1 MISFRK
7 YFNLLEASIDSI
19 EGIQKIVSD
28 KNERPFSNIFKSGQ
42 DRIIRTIDAPEYLK
56 ELSKFGLTSS
66 DVDIGKRSIDGMN
79 INTWLKQHKD
89 SGKLKQLIQ
98 QGKNVEYIVFSRN
111 PIDVLRM
118 SDHEEISSCHSI
130 KAGGGSFSQCA
141 WDDASNSGGIVYFL
155 NKSDYELVKD
165 RGNDPEIFQDRERDV
180 GGAWP
185 LMRVRVRRFVDMS
198 NGDDWAIP
206 EIRYYRRSGNV
217 MGHDTGDYVQ
227 IVRDFIR
234 YLQPEYSNIETSDI
248 SNMVM
253 VGGIY
258 SDNSPS
264 DLLKSFFD
272 KPVDSEYDNK
282 NILHPIRDKIK
293 IDMSK
298 TYKVEE
304 LELLKMRRAIL
315 KNPFIKLDNNEMI
328 YTQSVLLNFKD
339 GYFDMD
345 EIYNI
350 IDKSKIPNQYK
361 EYIIGNIIR
370 NPNSNLIEL
379 FYPLIKRFMSKER
392 LIYTIK
398 KTYTDF
404 IELDWNSPIIY
415 DKLYILILLLSID
428 PTIIQIQGGIYLNQI
443 VTNVNTILKFI
454 NNSTIRDLVYKL
466 INMKILIIEDTENI
480 PFEIGKKLVDGALK
494 LSYSAA
500 YPDYL
505 DDFDYI
511 ERIQYICGTYY
522 DINLSDRSNI
532 SDILLYAINKPM
544 ESLLRVP
551 RTDYYRSLGLFN
563 VKRYLMA
570 IKSWLKSYNN
580 QYEIAI
586 ASILEELQSK
596 NKRIKF
602 LIMLATRPDLN
613 IYTTNETLDY
623 IRKLTNSD
631 PFYWIIAEPTNSDF
645 LNVGELPSNLTD
657 DEFLSVFYRLLFDSV
672 NGDSVMKNLSNLK
685 RQKSDWYNRLMG
697 LIQDRFPTMYDAT
710 TSKDKSEFINASRK
724 LRPLTNTQ
732 LLTYL

>member
-56 ELSKFGLTSS
+56 ELSKFGLASS
-66 DVDIGKRSIDGMN
+66 DVDISKRSIDGMN

-130 KAGGGSFSQCA
+130 KDGGGSYSQCA

-155 NKSDYELVKD
+155 TKSDYELVKD
-165 RGNDPEIFQDRERDV
+165 RGDDPEIFQDRERDV
-180 GGAWP
+180 EGAWP

-298 TYKVEE
+298 KYKVEE

-315 KNPFIKLDNNEMI
+315 KNPFIKLDDNEMI
-328 YTQSVLLNFKD
+328 YAQSVLLNFKD

-350 IDKSKIPNQYK
+350 IDKSKLPNQYK

-379 FYPLIKRFMSKER
+379 LYPLIKRFMSKER
-392 LIYTIK
+392 LIYTIEK
-398 KTYTDF
+398 AYTEF
-404 IELDWNSPIIY
+404 MALDWNSSITH

-428 PTIIQIQGGIYLNQI
+428 PTIIQIQGGVYLNTI
-443 VTNVNTILKFI
+443 VTNANTISKFI
-454 NNSTIRDLVYKL
+454 NNSNIREVVYAL
-466 INMKILIIEDTENI
+466 MHLRILIIEDKENI

-494 LSYSAA
+494 LSYSEAS
-500 YPDYL
+500 DNRL
-505 DDFDYI
+505 NDFDYI
-511 ERIQYICGTYY
+511 ERIQFICGSY
-522 DINLSDRSNI
+522 DNINLNNRSNI

-544 ESLLRVP
+544 ESLLSVT
-551 RTDYYRSLGLFN
+551 RTKYFYSLFN
-563 VKRYLMA
+563 LQPYLKS
-570 IKSWLKSYNN
+570 IKLWLKPHNN

-586 ASILEELQSK
+586 SHILENIQSK
-596 NKRIKF
+596 HKKIKF
-602 LIMLATRPDLN
+602 LITLSTIPDLN
-613 IYTTNETLDY
+613 IYTTNETVDY
-623 IRKLTNSD
+623 IRKLTNGD
-631 PFYWIIAEPTNSDF
+631 PFYWIVADPASSNFS
-645 LNVGELPSNLTD
+645 NELPTNLTD
-657 DEFLSVFYRLLFDSV
+657 DEFLAVFYRLLFDSW
-672 NGDSVMKNLSNLK
+672 NGNLVIDALSTLK
-685 RQKSDWYNRLMG
+685 RKKSDWYNRLMG
-697 LIQDRFPTMYDAT
+697 LIQDRFPTMYDAAG
-710 TSKDKSEFINASRK
+710 SKDKSEFINASRK